1 MKGLVQQ
8 LSLADQLLAQS
19 DTTKTLQNTL
29 RLLKLWFR
37 HGTLHEIEQIVRTGF
52 EKIDLK
58 VWIDVIP

>member
-1 MKGLVQQ
+1 M
-8 LSLADQLLAQS
+8 LSS

-37 HGTLHEIEQIVRTGF
+37 HGSIFEIEEIVRKGF
-52 EKIDLK
+52 DKIDLK